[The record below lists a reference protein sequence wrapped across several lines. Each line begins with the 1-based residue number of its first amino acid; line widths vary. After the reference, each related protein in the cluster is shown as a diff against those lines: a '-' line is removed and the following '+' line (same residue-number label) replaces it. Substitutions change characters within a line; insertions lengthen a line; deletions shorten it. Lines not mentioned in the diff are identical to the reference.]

1 MNIEHK
7 NMLYHKIMST
17 EEEKE
22 IWTKLENSKKRLI
35 TYIYINQQYIE
46 KLINF
51 KKKLKIS
58 IYACYEIDDNL
69 DKFSKIDEIK
79 KSAQNILEIIRQIE
93 KCQKCKYSNNRCIG
107 YKTKIISQIRIR
119 SLYIED
125 IITNDIHISTK
136 VKTCIEKTVKDIKY
150 YESYITEKNAKLALS
165 IVKKYNR
172 PEIEDDLFQEGLMGI
187 MKAVKKFKYELNYKF
202 STYATPWIKQY
213 INRFLQNNE
222 TTIRLPLHII
232 ELKKAINKIMDI
244 NKQENKKIPSIK
256 EIAMI
261 LNETEDHIKL
271 ALETN
276 TNTISAQT
284 KIGQEEDSAEIL
296 ENIQCEKTMP
306 LEEAIYNELKE
317 IISKQLESL
326 KDKEKNIIILRFGL
340 NGNNPH
346 TLQEIS
352 NIMNLTRE
360 RIRQIEQN
368 ALNKLKKNPILK
380 KTNQE

>member
-7 NMLYHKIMST
+7 NMLYHKIMSAN
-17 EEEKE
+17 EEKE

>member
-172 PEIEDDLFQEGLMGI
+172 TEIEDDLFQEGLMGI